1 MIMHD
6 AGPAVCAASQLMSIG
21 GDIKFL
27 RLKQRGVEGLVCDG
41 GIRDMHVVKDYGPL
55 FFGYDKT
62 SNLGTR
68 VGTPYATND
77 VSTRPPHH
85 SWLAGWLAGWVAG
98 FMLCRA
104 AFGRKFVV
112 DRPCTVSD

>member
-1 MIMHD
+1 
-6 AGPAVCAASQLMSIG
+6 MSIG

-77 VSTRPPHH
+77 VRSKSPTPLLLPGG
-85 SWLAGWLAGWVAG
+85 SAGRSVQLSFALLSSANVGRRGVAVQ
-98 FMLCRA
+98 FTEHCFCKCR
-104 AFGRKFVV
+104 
-112 DRPCTVSD
+112 

>member
-1 MIMHD
+1 
-6 AGPAVCAASQLMSIG
+6 MSIG

-77 VSTRPPHH
+77 VRAKCTRGRCQAGPTPRSLPSRYRVSANAGDLGGQRARPTWRLH
-85 SWLAGWLAGWVAG
+85 S
-98 FMLCRA
+98 R
-104 AFGRKFVV
+104 R
-112 DRPCTVSD
+112 R